1 MLSVPGL
8 DCDSYWRQ
16 LANGKIPEVECPSCD
31 SSLLRG
37 HGWYRRRVDGHE
49 IRIRRL
55 RCPRCLATHALLP
68 EDLCAYR
75 DSKLSALEEVALEG
89 ASKSLFFLLPATSG
103 SLLDRVQ
110 AIVGLREPVVWLR
123 HWLWSNCG
131 YFFSGLS
138 GLFRH
143 GQPHRDL
150 RGRSTNLWRPVMA

>member
-8 DCDSYWRQ
+8 DCGSYRMQ
-16 LANGKIPEVECPSCD
+16 LASGEIPEVECPSCD
-31 SSLLRG
+31 RSLLRG

-75 DSKLSALEEVALEG
+75 DSKLNALKEDALEAG
-89 ASKSLFFLLPATSG
+89 SKPLFFLLPATSG
-103 SLLDRVQ
+103 SLVDRVK
-110 AIVGLREPVVWLR
+110 AIVGFREPAVRLR
-123 HWLWSNCG
+123 HWLWSHCG

-138 GLFRH
+138 GLFRL

-150 RGRSTNLWRPVMA
+150 RGRSTNLWRLAMA